1 MTAPAATDEASD
13 AQPAAPAPKPL
24 AEVVLAID
32 IGGTKMGVG
41 LVTMQGELI
50 DRDKVDVDHHL
61 GVDALFATLNA
72 LIE

>member
-32 IGGTKMGVG
+32 IGGTKMGEIGRAHV
-41 LVTMQGELI
+41 
-50 DRDKVDVDHHL
+50 
-61 GVDALFATLNA
+61 
-72 LIE
+72 